1 MISND
6 LRRGVESRQAE
17 LEGKGMTGHKTGSSV
32 ASYGKTNSLLETRVE
47 HLEQNTWKMVKGAL
61 LIKNNKDSG
70 NNVNVIT
77 SSE

>member
-32 ASYGKTNSLLETRVE
+32 ASYGKTNSLLETRDTIS
-47 HLEQNTWKMVKGAL
+47 QKR
-61 LIKNNKDSG
+61 IKYL
-70 NNVNVIT
+70 
-77 SSE
+77 